1 MMATLSFVASMAL
14 WLWGFRAPATSQAP
28 QPTLLPAD
36 TYKLVSPQLNLVL
49 RRLNDRLSI
58 FWQIEQPGPRL

>member
-14 WLWGFRAPATSQAP
+14 WLWGFRARAASQAP

-36 TYKLVSPQLNLVL
+36 TYKLVSPQINRLL
-49 RRLNDRLSI
+49 RRLNDQLSI
-58 FWQIEQPGPRL
+58 FWQIEEPGPPL